1 MVLAHGKVSN
11 NSKFLYQI
19 FLSPLHPF
27 FFFAS
32 STGCDARAVHLATEN
47 WEVGI
52 NSFVDKM
59 LVLSQQT
66 NAMVQQIQTSQFRT
80 ELE

>member
-1 MVLAHGKVSN
+1 MAHGKVSN

-19 FLSPLHPF
+19 FLSPPFTLF
-27 FFFAS
+27 FFVAS
-32 STGCDARAVHLATEN
+32 STGCDARAVHPATEN

-52 NSFVDKM
+52 NSFLDKM
-59 LVLSQQT
+59 LALSQQT